1 VRALRVGAFCRG
13 SSWFPRADNGLA
25 PSFEIM
31 EDVAAPRR
39 GILRAQ
45 QTFAGRRKPSC
56 RDGGDFG
63 GDRSERSGHGL
74 LGGEGA
80 IPSCFPVT

>member
-1 VRALRVGAFCRG
+1 MRVGALRRG
-13 SSWFPRADNGLA
+13 SSWFPRADIGLA
-25 PSFEIM
+25 PSFEIL

-39 GILRAQ
+39 GILRAR

-56 RDGGDFG
+56 RGGGDFG
-63 GDRSERSGHGL
+63 GNRSERSGHGL

-80 IPSCFPVT
+80 IPLCFPVT